1 MKRRA
6 SRKSGLERQRRT
18 RKQRG
23 GAEGEP
29 MVPLPVRRFPLLSGH
44 PPTPRS
50 ELGGV
55 SPVPVSTPS
64 VPVADKNGQRR
75 PLQRGVAGRHLNK
88 VSYLSEASK
97 AAANKVAANKAAAN
111 KAAANKIAANQA
123 AAKKATRRA
132 KLALEKTRVTFNE
145 KVTASNKKTEGKL
158 ANNSKRFG
166 DGKQQFSNLKRYEG
180 AERIYGPLGSV
191 HYTGQ
196 DNKPDYEI
204 FDKGLWSTTDNKKAA
219 TAEMREEMR
228 RGKMYVNL
236 GNQTR
241 SLTNY
246 RPTGKNREEAA
257 RLNATRRSA
266 NVAKEAARLNA
277 TRRAANAAKDAP
289 PINEDPS

>member
-1 MKRRA
+1 MPIVYLRTINKMKRRA
-6 SRKSGLERQRRT
+6 SRKSEKERQRRT

-29 MVPLPVRRFPLLSGH
+29 MVPLPVRRFPLLSGS
-44 PPTPRS
+44 PPTS
-50 ELGGV
+50 LKELGGV

-64 VPVADKNGQRR
+64 VPVADKNSQRR

-111 KAAANKIAANQA
+111 KVAANKIAANQA

-145 KVTASNKKTEGKL
+145 KVTARNKTEGIL

-191 HYTGQ
+191 HYPGQ

-257 RLNATRRSA
+257 RLNATRR
-266 NVAKEAARLNA
+266 
-277 TRRAANAAKDAP
+277 AANAAKDAP